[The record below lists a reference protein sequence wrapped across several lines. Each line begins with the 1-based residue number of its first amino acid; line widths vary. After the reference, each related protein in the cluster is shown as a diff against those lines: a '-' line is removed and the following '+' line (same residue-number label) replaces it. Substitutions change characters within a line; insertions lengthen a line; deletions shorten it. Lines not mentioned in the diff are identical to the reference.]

1 MDIDKG
7 FFKVKNKL
15 AILILSSFIFIS
27 SNVNALTFF
36 TTSKISQL
44 IVHDSGDIIIQ
55 LNGSVANS
63 ENCTTPDRLVLQRSH
78 ISFKEMYAALLSS
91 FHSQTSVSGFVN
103 GCSSEWQ
110 SKGMPYLIRLDLSK

>member
-1 MDIDKG
+1 MDIDKE

-15 AILILSSFIFIS
+15 VILILSSFIFIS

-44 IVHDSGDIIIQ
+44 IVHDSGGIIIQ

-91 FHSQTSVSGFVN
+91 CILFFVVI
-103 GCSSEWQ
+103 S
-110 SKGMPYLIRLDLSK
+110 YHYT

>member
-1 MDIDKG
+1 MN
-7 FFKVKNKL
+7 NKL
-15 AILILSSFIFIS
+15 AVLVLSTFLLIS
-27 SNVNALTFF
+27 SNVNALNFF

-55 LNGSVANS
+55 LNGNVANS
-63 ENCTTPDRLVLQRSH
+63 ENCTLSDRLVLQRSH

-103 GCSSEWQ
+103 GCSNEWQ

>member
-1 MDIDKG
+1 M
-7 FFKVKNKL
+7 
-15 AILILSSFIFIS
+15 AILILSSFILIL
-27 SNVNALTFF
+27 SNVNTLTFF
-36 TTSKISQL
+36 IASKISQL

-63 ENCTTPDRLVLQRSH
+63 ENFTMLDRLVLQRSH

-103 GCSSEWQ
+103 GCSGEWQ
-110 SKGMPYLIRLDLSK
+110 SKGMPCLIRLDLSK